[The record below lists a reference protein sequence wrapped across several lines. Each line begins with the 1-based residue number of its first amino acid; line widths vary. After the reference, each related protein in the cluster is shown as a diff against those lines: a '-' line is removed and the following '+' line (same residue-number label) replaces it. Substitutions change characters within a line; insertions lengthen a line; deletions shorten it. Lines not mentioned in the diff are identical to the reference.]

1 VSPGYTRV
9 RRLLGWPEPRQ
20 VALSAVI
27 GILLAFYAWR
37 FLLPLLGPHAPRADD
52 FQDYLFAAQ
61 QLGTGGDPYANFVR
75 NHVPWDWSL
84 SSGYLYPPAF
94 AVTLIPLTWISND
107 LAVRIWLLLIQAAVL
122 ASLLIIYRVIGRPS
136 RAELLALVAVL
147 TTFFPLANT
156 VLAGTMNS
164 LLLLLLTMAWACWQ
178 RRRDVAGGMLVGAAA
193 VFKLF
198 PAALL
203 PYLAWRRHWK
213 LLAAV
218 AVTGLAGVGL
228 GLAVTSLDHNI
239 YYFREMLP
247 HLAAGTGYR
256 ENQSLAGVAA
266 RICDP
271 NTANAGGS
279 AGWCGRLIDWP
290 AVLVLLA
297 VVWRMTSRVS
307 RSGLEFALAVTALP
321 LISSVTWSFPLVI
334 LILPIALLVRQVL
347 SGQMS
352 RGQIRALLLAWV
364 CFSAAPAIHY
374 LLIVYPLPHW
384 TGLLDL
390 IPQAITRLV
399 GEAYVIG
406 TVIVFA
412 SIVVAL
418 RRERRSES
426 AVPAAAIAA

>member
-1 VSPGYTRV
+1 
-9 RRLLGWPEPRQ
+9 
-20 VALSAVI
+20 VALSALI

-37 FLLPLLGPHAPRADD
+37 FLLPLLGPQAPRADD

-61 QLGTGGDPYANFVR
+61 QIATGGNPYDGFIR

-94 AVTLIPLTWISND
+94 AVTLIPLTWIAND
-107 LAVRIWLLLIQAAVL
+107 LAVRIWLFLIQAAVL
-122 ASLLIIYRVIGRPS
+122 ASVLIIYRMIGRPS
-136 RAELLALVAVL
+136 RAELLVLVAVL

-164 LLLLLLTMAWACWQ
+164 LLLLLLTAAWAYWQ
-178 RRRDVAGGMLVGAAA
+178 RRRDVAGGVLIGAAA

-213 LLAAV
+213 LLAAA
-218 AVTGLAGVGL
+218 AVTGLAGIGL
-228 GLAVTSLDHNI
+228 GLAVTSVDHNI
-239 YYFREMLP
+239 YYFRDMLP

-266 RICDP
+266 RFCDP

-297 VVWRMTSRVS
+297 IVWRMTSRVS

-334 LILPIALLVRQVL
+334 LILPITLLVRRAVT
-347 SGQMS
+347 GRMS
-352 RGQIRALLLAWV
+352 RGQIRALMVAWV

-374 LLIVYPLPHW
+374 LLILYPLPHW
-384 TGLLDL
+384 SGALDL
-390 IPQAITRLV
+390 IPLTITRLL
-399 GEAYVIG
+399 GEAYFIG
-406 TVIVFA
+406 TLIVFA
-412 SIVVAL
+412 SVCFAL
-418 RRERRSES
+418 RKERRAES
-426 AVPAAAIAA
+426 ALPAPAIAA

>member
-1 VSPGYTRV
+1 VSRGYTRV
-9 RRLLGWPEPRQ
+9 RRLLGWPHPRQ
-20 VALSAVI
+20 VALSALI

-37 FLLPLLGPHAPRADD
+37 FLLPLLGPQAPRADD

-61 QLGTGGDPYANFVR
+61 QITSGGNPYDGFIR
-75 NHVPWDWSL
+75 NHVAWDWSL

-94 AVTLIPLTWISND
+94 AVTLLPLTWIAND
-107 LAVRIWLLLIQAAVL
+107 LAVRVWLFLIQVAVL
-122 ASLLIIYRVIGRPS
+122 ASVLIIYRTIGRPS

-164 LLLLLLTMAWACWQ
+164 LLLLLITGAWAFWL
-178 RRRDVAGGMLVGAAA
+178 RRRDVAGGVLLGAAA

-213 LLAAV
+213 WLAA
-218 AVTGLAGVGL
+218 ATVTGLVGVGL

-271 NTANAGGS
+271 STANAGGS

-290 AVLVLLA
+290 AVFLLLA
-297 VVWRMTSRVS
+297 LVWPMTSRVS
-307 RSGLEFALAVTALP
+307 PSCLECALAVTALP
-321 LISSVTWSFPLVI
+321 LISSGTWRFPLVI
-334 LILPIALLVRQVL
+334 LILPIALLVRQAL
-347 SGQMS
+347 RGRMS
-352 RGQIRALLLAWV
+352 RGQIRGLLVAWV

-374 LLIVYPLPHW
+374 LLILYPLPHW
-384 TGLLDL
+384 SGPLDV
-390 IPQAITRLV
+390 IPLGVTRLV
-399 GEAYVIG
+399 GEAYFIG
-406 TVIVFA
+406 TMIVFA

-418 RRERRSES
+418 RKERRTES
-426 AVPAAAIAA
+426 ALPAPAMAA